1 MADTSPRHLAVLISG
16 QVRHANVSFFS
27 PNPVLGLSPLQLYV
41 RMRHAMPSPWR
52 AELFLCA
59 ERPVSG
65 HPALEHADFAGVWAF
80 NASSQFERLAL
91 CLQHVDR
98 HHHRAHDAFL
108 RVRPDMLML
117 GPLPPS
123 FFPADDPRAVLVK
136 WNRYNPAFIRGDTL
150 REHVICGA
158 CDRKPRHS
166 RQQPPPCEAAS
177 ECM

>member
-16 QVRHANVSFFS
+16 QVRHANVSFFA

-98 HHHRAHDAFL
+98 R
-108 RVRPDMLML
+108 
-117 GPLPPS
+117 
-123 FFPADDPRAVLVK
+123 
-136 WNRYNPAFIRGDTL
+136 
-150 REHVICGA
+150 
-158 CDRKPRHS
+158 
-166 RQQPPPCEAAS
+166 PPPRTGRGRTRRPGLGI
-177 ECM
+177 